1 MTEEDRDNLNYILS
15 YQDADEMIEWWMS
28 LSQEDRIYALS
39 LMEVNRLEVL
49 DNYIE
54 ESNIELFDVSSYL
67 KKFTLKG

>member
-1 MTEEDRDNLNYILS
+1 LTEEDRDNLNYILS